1 MRQYPDRETTM
12 RYYKAMI
19 RTRSIEA
26 RVAATRERHVR
37 SYLYAATARGR
48 WA

>member
-1 MRQYPDRETTM
+1 MRQSPNSEATM
-12 RYYKAMI
+12 RYEAMI

-48 WA
+48 WT

>member
-1 MRQYPDRETTM
+1 MRQSPDSEATM
-12 RYYKAMI
+12 RYEAMI

-26 RVAATRERHVR
+26 RVAATRERHAR
-37 SYLYAATARGR
+37 NYLYAATASRT

>member
-1 MRQYPDRETTM
+1 M
-12 RYYKAMI
+12 RYEAMI

-26 RVAATRERHVR
+26 RVAATRERHTR
-37 SYLYAATARGR
+37 NYLYAATARGP